1 MMRKLTLMNHILSS
15 KKIIT
20 FFMLFIL
27 LLNLRGS
34 SVTQNDEND
43 VAILSRIYEGTSR
56 ISVKEKTD
64 YATLSLTNSS
74 SFLTE
79 PGKPEIPIVTKTF
92 TFPLGTKIKNVSCRF
107 SDQQIISLDKK
118 IKPSP
123 YPFPK
128 TRDEQ
133 LLNHFSKSNMGEN
146 KQIYENNNPYPD
158 KDIEYSINCGLEKG
172 KRVLFLTIHC
182 FPVQYRPKENIIS
195 MFEQVELHVSYTEK
209 PWQTQITDEYDLVI
223 ITPRRFVL
231 QLEPLVLHKN
241 LHGINTKIKTVESIY
256 RESAKGAYDAQG
268 IDDAEKIKYFIKNEI
283 EKHNI
288 TYVLL
293 VGGHQH
299 QKLSWFIPVRYSNLH
314 DRSFWNDTYVTD
326 LYYADI
332 YKYNQSS
339 QQREFDDWDSNK
351 NGIHGEWTWIFEDG
365 WWYTQDKKDTLD
377 LYPDVYI
384 GRLACRD
391 QSEVKAVV
399 QKIISYENNFFDQ
412 SWYKNIILAGGDT
425 FPFSD
430 GICEGEIVT
439 NHAANSL
446 ETIGFNAEKLWVSNG
461 KLNGPLDIIKALHQG
476 AGFIFLSGHGTP
488 LEWCTHPVADHHT
501 WIDVY
506 AFQMQHTFNRNK
518 NPICL
523 VGGCHNSQ
531 FDVTMMN
538 IMEGFKKYGPE
549 YFMWNTGIDCFQKW
563 TWAPNCWSWNL
574 VSQKQDGFIAAI
586 GNTGLGWGVSGENCV
601 NYNEG
606 YLNSHFFQVY
616 ADLSEEGF
624 NQLGMI
630 QAETI
635 NDYII
640 EFNPNNDPIDRKT
653 IEQWVLLG
661 DPSLKIGGYT

>member
-1 MMRKLTLMNHILSS
+1 MNHILSS

-27 LLNLRGS
+27 LLSLRGS
-34 SVTQNDEND
+34 SVTQNDENN
-43 VAILSRIYEGTSR
+43 VAILSQIYEGTSR

-79 PGKPEIPIVTKTF
+79 PGKPEIPIITKTF

-128 TRDEQ
+128 TRDEH

-146 KQIYENNNPYPD
+146 KQIYENSNPYPD

-339 QQREFDDWDSNK
+339 QQIEFDDWDSNK

-399 QKIISYENNFFDQ
+399 QKIIAYENKLFDH

-425 FPFSD
+425 FPMSD

-446 ETIGFNAEKLWVSNG
+446 EAIGFNVEKLWVSNG
-461 KLNGPLDIIKALHQG
+461 KLNGPIDIIKALHQG

-506 AFQMQHTFNRNK
+506 GFQMQHTFNRNK

>member
-1 MMRKLTLMNHILSS
+1 M
-15 KKIIT
+15 
-20 FFMLFIL
+20 F
-27 LLNLRGS
+27 
-34 SVTQNDEND
+34 
-43 VAILSRIYEGTSR
+43 
-56 ISVKEKTD
+56 
-64 YATLSLTNSS
+64 
-74 SFLTE
+74 
-79 PGKPEIPIVTKTF
+79 
-92 TFPLGTKIKNVSCRF
+92 KNV
-107 SDQQIISLDKK
+107 
-118 IKPSP
+118 
-123 YPFPK
+123 
-128 TRDEQ
+128 
-133 LLNHFSKSNMGEN
+133 
-146 KQIYENNNPYPD
+146 
-158 KDIEYSINCGLEKG
+158 
-172 KRVLFLTIHC
+172 
-182 FPVQYRPKENIIS
+182 
-195 MFEQVELHVSYTEK
+195 ELQVSYSEK
-209 PWQTQITDEYDLVI
+209 PKQSSASEEYDMVI
-223 ITPRRFVL
+223 ITPRRFLL
-231 QLEPLVLHKN
+231 QLEPLVIHKN
-241 LHGINTKIKTVESIY
+241 IHGMKTKIKTVESIY
-256 RESAKGAYDAQG
+256 QESNQGFYDKNG
-268 IDDAEKIKYFIKNEI
+268 VDEAEKIKYFIKNEI

-293 VGGHQH
+293 VGGHKH
-299 QKLSWFIPVRYSNLH
+299 QQSSWFVPVRYSNLH

-339 QQREFDDWDSNK
+339 QQHEFDDWDSNQ
-351 NGIHGEWTWIFEDG
+351 NGIIGEWTWIFENG
-365 WWYTQDKKDTLD
+365 WWYTQDKKDNLD
-377 LYPDVYI
+377 LFPDVYV

-391 QSEVKAVV
+391 QSEVRSIV
-399 QKIISYENNFFDQ
+399 QKIISYENNPFDQ

-446 ETIGFNAEKLWVSNG
+446 ETIGFNSEKLWASNG
-461 KLNGPLDIIKALHQG
+461 KLNGPLDIIKALQQG

-506 AFQMQHTFNRNK
+506 GFQMQHTFNKNK
-518 NPICL
+518 NPICI

-531 FDVTMMN
+531 FDVTLMN
-538 IMEGFKKYGPE
+538 IREGIQQYGIK

-563 TWAPNCWSWNL
+563 TWAPKCWSWNL

-586 GNTGLGWGVSGENCV
+586 GNTGLGWGVSGENSV

-616 ADLSEEGF
+616 ADLSQQGF
-624 NQLGMI
+624 HHLGMM

-640 EFNPNNDPIDRKT
+640 EFDPNSDAIDRKT

-661 DPSLKIGGYT
+661 DPSLRIGGYS